1 MKHDL
6 ATVAHIFFCQALS
19 GAKMQ
24 SLSTPIIGMLRTFI
38 YTMGSKCVSVEC
50 GNKGITAV
58 SLQCLMRKC
67 VSEDEIVKK

>member
-1 MKHDL
+1 MQQWHKS
-6 ATVAHIFFCQALS
+6 FFCQALS

-38 YTMGSKCVSVEC
+38 YTMVRMCVSVEC

-58 SLQCLMRKC
+58 SLQCLMHKGS
-67 VSEDEIVKK
+67 VFPKMKL